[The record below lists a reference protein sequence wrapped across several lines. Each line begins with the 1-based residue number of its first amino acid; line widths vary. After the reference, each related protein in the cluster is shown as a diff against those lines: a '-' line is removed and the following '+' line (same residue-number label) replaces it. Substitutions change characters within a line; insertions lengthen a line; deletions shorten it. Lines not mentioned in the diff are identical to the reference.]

1 MKLLGMAQMR
11 IKKATVNHKIVDVRH
26 VKVDGERFEKK
37 EGETLYVITAHPASE
52 EEITDALNKIEDYGI
67 KKISEK
73 FAKEIISISGGNL
86 AYHKKTKTF
95 YKIVETFSE

>member
-11 IKKATVNHKIVDVRH
+11 IKKALVNHKIVDVRH

-52 EEITDALNKIEDYGI
+52 EEIKEALNKIEDYK

-73 FAKEIISISGGNL
+73 FTKEIISISGGNL